1 MYGKRV
7 ILALGTNVNQ
17 ERNMRHVMRLLADT
31 WRDIKFTTPEWTQ
44 PIGMAS
50 DLFYNRL
57 AYAEME
63 ETLEELTEK
72 AKRMERLCGDT
83 EAERSRNR
91 VHMDIDILMYGDDRL
106 HTDDWQRDY
115 VQELMKEIDILK
127 H

>member
-57 AYAEME
+57 AYTEME

-83 EAERSRNR
+83 EAERSHNR
-91 VHMDIDILMYGDDRL
+91 VHMDIDILLYGDDRL

>member
-1 MYGKRV
+1 M
-7 ILALGTNVNQ
+7 GTNVNQ

-57 AYAEME
+57 AYTEME

-83 EAERSRNR
+83 EAERSHNR
-91 VHMDIDILMYGDDRL
+91 VHMDIDILLYGDDRL
-106 HTDDWQRDY
+106 HTEDWQRDY